1 MKRTMASAT
10 KTAAVGGE
18 PVEDR
23 AKKSVTPECVLSRE
37 SERHIGDLRFSP
49 ARQSGPLFLRDL
61 FGLPSASTRA
71 AYSEAVRSG
80 DLAGCSSY

>member
-1 MKRTMASAT
+1 MKRTMASAE
-10 KTAAVGGE
+10 KTTAVGGE

-23 AKKSVTPECVLSRE
+23 AKKSLTPECVLSRA

-49 ARQSGPLFLRDL
+49 ARQSGSLFLRDV

-71 AYSEAVRSG
+71 ACSEAVRSG
-80 DLAGCSSY
+80 DPAGCSAY